1 MAFYGIPSTG
11 GTTTAASSNDTI
23 YLGVDQLNPQSAT
36 LLGVDGNDV
45 IYLGA
50 QGYTATASGNVPA
63 QTIELRTGASATA
76 DTASG
81 SITVSGALIASSI
94 ATTGITKTWS
104 GLIGPSGQLVIAAQ
118 NWKLTGIVTSN
129 RAARTLVGTN
139 LYGNAGNDS
148 IYLGES
154 ITGMSAVSVGGGAG
168 DDYIGNATYVNETFV
183 TGSTFNI
190 TTAENVTLEGGGGND
205 TIAIYDAAGDH
216 VIKSATIAGGQGNDS
231 INLGITSAEY
241 TKGIVAAGGGNDT
254 LTMIGGSASAVSVAG
269 GGGNDSITFNFQ
281 TADNVF
287 IGGDVDGLAQS
298 DYDGDDTIAGAISG
312 GSGQTI
318 FGGGGNDSITL
329 TLEASEKYLF
339 AGNAGND
346 TILIDSGSLLKT
358 GSIQAGAGTDLI
370 DLSGAG
376 VNSGLSIWGGG
387 GNDTIRLGVQH
398 LHTGTDVGR
407 VYGGEGADQIIG
419 TGSASVNL
427 MTYGYS
433 GYSDSTL
440 ASMDTIYGGD
450 GTGDTVALAF
460 TEGGLTRA
468 SNFDV
473 SGATGTNGVVIFTGD
488 GTYAEL
494 TARVNFLDSQVT
506 TTGATVTFKDA
517 SNVAYVFSQGGS
529 DDLLVKLNGTALGA
543 LGLTVSTVGSES
555 IVSAA
560 RLAN

>member
-1 MAFYGIPSTG
+1 M
-11 GTTTAASSNDTI
+11 
-23 YLGVDQLNPQSAT
+23 V
-36 LLGVDGNDV
+36 LLVNW
-45 IYLGA
+45 L
-50 QGYTATASGNVPA
+50 
-63 QTIELRTGASATA
+63 LR
-76 DTASG
+76 
-81 SITVSGALIASSI
+81 L
-94 ATTGITKTWS
+94 K
-104 GLIGPSGQLVIAAQ
+104 
-118 NWKLTGIVTSN
+118 WKLTGIVTSN

-139 LYGNAGNDS
+139 LTATQVTTAS
-148 IYLGES
+148 IS
-154 ITGMSAVSVGGGAG
+154 DHHCRAVSVGGGAG

-190 TTAENVTLEGGGGND
+190 TIAENVTLEGGGND

-318 FGGGGNDSITL
+318 FGGGGNSITL

-376 VNSGLSIWGGG
+376 VNSVSPS
-387 GNDTIRLGVQH
+387 GVAVV
-398 LHTGTDVGR
+398 TTP
-407 VYGGEGADQIIG
+407 
-419 TGSASVNL
+419 SALVSNTCTPVP
-427 MTYGYS
+427 
-433 GYSDSTL
+433 TL
-440 ASMDTIYGGD
+440 VVF
-450 GTGDTVALAF
+450 TVAKVLTKSLVLA
-460 TEGGLTRA
+460 LPR
-468 SNFDV
+468 
-473 SGATGTNGVVIFTGD
+473 
-488 GTYAEL
+488 
-494 TARVNFLDSQVT
+494 
-506 TTGATVTFKDA
+506 
-517 SNVAYVFSQGGS
+517 
-529 DDLLVKLNGTALGA
+529 
-543 LGLTVSTVGSES
+543 ST
-555 IVSAA
+555 
-560 RLAN
+560 